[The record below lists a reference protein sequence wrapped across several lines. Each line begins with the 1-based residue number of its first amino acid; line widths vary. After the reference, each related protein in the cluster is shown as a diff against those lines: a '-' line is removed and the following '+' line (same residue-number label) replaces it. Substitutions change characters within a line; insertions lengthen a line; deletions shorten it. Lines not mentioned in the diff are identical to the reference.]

1 MPALT
6 AIQVRNAKAGDSA
19 YKLADGGGLY
29 LYVMPSGSK
38 SWRMKYR
45 FEKREKLLTFGM
57 YPHVGLVEARA
68 KREAVK
74 DALRVGRD
82 PAAERRAARVAAA
95 PAAPEHFEA
104 VARAW
109 HDAER
114 PRWSPGQAKLIL
126 RALERDAFPE
136 LGKLP
141 IGEIKSGD
149 VLEMLRKIEARGSVE
164 TAKRVRGYVSGAFR
178 RAKAEGLVV
187 FNPAGDISD
196 ALRKTQKGA
205 KQPAITDIAGLI
217 ALQQNIDRSS
227 SGPLVKLASR
237 LVALTVVRVGVL
249 RAVPWTEFSGIDWD
263 DPDAPA
269 PAALWRVPAA
279 RMKLEVESK
288 GDAAYDHDVPL
299 APQAVEVLRALRL
312 LTASCAFVFPSYKST
327 AIPMS
332 DAALSTVYKRRGFKG
347 VHVPHGWRAA
357 FSTIMNE
364 RAVEHGREGD
374 RLAIDL
380 MLAHAPRG
388 ASASEFAYN
397 RARFTARRRELA
409 CEWADLITAGLVSPH
424 DLLEGQAR

>member
-6 AIQVRNAKAGDSA
+6 AIQVRNAKPGDRP

-57 YPHVGLVEARA
+57 YPHTGLVEARA
-68 KREAVK
+68 KREATK
-74 DALRVGRD
+74 DALRAGRD
-82 PAAERRAARVAAA
+82 PGGERAAAKVVKPVADS
-95 PAAPEHFEA
+95 FEA

-109 HDAER
+109 HDSQR
-114 PRWSPGQAKLIL
+114 PRWSPGQAALIL
-126 RALERDAFPE
+126 RAMERDAFPD
-136 LGKLP
+136 LGKRP
-141 IGEIKSGD
+141 IGDITVPD
-149 VLEMLRKIEARGSVE
+149 VLTMLRKIEDRGSVE
-164 TAKRVRGYVSGAFR
+164 TAKRVRGYISGVFR
-178 RAKAEGLVV
+178 RAVAEQTIP
-187 FNPAGDISD
+187 FNPAADIKD
-196 ALRKTQKGA
+196 ALRETEKGS
-205 KQPAITDIAGLI
+205 KQPAIVEVPGLI
-217 ALQQNIDRSS
+217 ALQQSIDRSS
-227 SGPLVKLASR
+227 SGPVVKLASR

-249 RAVPWTEFSGIDWD
+249 RAAPWTEFLGIDWD
-263 DPDAPA
+263 DVDAPCPTA
-269 PAALWRVPAA
+269 IWRVPAA

-288 GDAAYDHDVPL
+288 GDAAFDHDVPL
-299 APQAVEVLRALRL
+299 PPQAVEVLRALRL
-312 LTASCAFVFPSYKST
+312 ITGKCEFLFPSYKST

-347 VHVPHGWRAA
+347 IHVPHGWRAA

-364 RAVEHGREGD
+364 WAVENGKEGD
-374 RLAIDL
+374 RLVVDL

-409 CEWADLITAGLVSPH
+409 SVWAGMITEGLIAPN
-424 DLLEGQAR
+424 DLLDGQAR